1 MQTLRLDLIPAA
13 GREMSSR
20 SFPQRRTPAVPP
32 LEQTEIFQV
41 QTFES
46 VAEDPKIFENMQ
58 VLSKPAA
65 KVLSL

>member
-1 MQTLRLDLIPAA
+1 
-13 GREMSSR
+13 MSSR
-20 SFPQRRTPAVPP
+20 SFLQRRTPAVPP

-41 QTFES
+41 TFES